1 MTDHTYTTVPF
12 PRIRKASVDLFRA
25 ASRKHMIHSMIEVDI
40 SGLRDRIR
48 QKRKETGAY
57 ISLTGYLITHIAR
70 VVEKNPEVHAYR
82 NRQNQLIL
90 FHDVDVSTTIERK
103 TGGHSVVVPK
113 IIRSANRKS
122 VSEISKEIQDEKS
135 AKTSETEIYRMMR
148 LYLFIPVFIRRWFF
162 RILDRSPLQMKK
174 RAGTIMITSVN
185 MIGSGAGW
193 GIPVASHT
201 FNVVIGGIVR
211 RAVTTGDITADREHL
226 CLTLSFD
233 HDIVDGAPAARFTRQ
248 LIKQIQNGEI

>member
-48 QKRKETGAY
+48 RKRKETGAY
-57 ISLTGYLITHIAR
+57 ISLTGYLITQIAR
-70 VVEKNPEVHAYR
+70 VVARNTQVHAYR
-82 NRQNQLIL
+82 NRKNQLIL
-90 FHDVDVSTTIERK
+90 FHDVDVSTTIERN
-103 TGGHSVVVPK
+103 TGGQHLVVPK
-113 IIRSANRKS
+113 IIRSVNRKT
-122 VSEISKEIQDEKS
+122 VPEISLEIQDEKT
-135 AKTSETEIYRMMR
+135 AETSEAEIYRMMR
-148 LYLFIPVFIRRWFF
+148 LYLIIPVFIRRRFF

-174 RAGTIMITSVN
+174 RAGTIMVTSVN
-185 MIGSGAGW
+185 LIGSGAGW

-211 RAVTTGDITADREHL
+211 RAVKTGDITAEREHL

>member
-1 MTDHTYTTVPF
+1 MTDHTYTSVPF

-48 QKRKETGAY
+48 TARRETGEF
-57 ISLTGYLITHIAR
+57 ISLTGYLIAQITR
-70 VVEKNPEVHAYR
+70 VVEKNPQVNAYR
-82 NRQNQLIL
+82 NRKNQLIL
-90 FHDVDVSTTIERK
+90 FHEVDVSTTIERK
-103 TGGHSVVVPK
+103 TGGQHLVVPK
-113 IIRSANRKS
+113 IIRAANRKS
-122 VSEISKEIQDEKS
+122 VPEISKEIQDEKT
-135 AKTSETEIYRMMR
+135 AETSEAEVYRMMK
-148 LYLFIPVFIRRWFF
+148 LYLSLPVFIRSWMF
-162 RILDRSPLQMKK
+162 RILDRSPVQMKK
-174 RAGTIMITSVN
+174 RAGTIMVTSVN
-185 MIGSGAGW
+185 MAGEGAGW

-211 RAVTTGDITADREHL
+211 RAVKTGEITAEREHI